1 VLFNF
6 THIGIIQYIFKNG
19 PVLTRDLLKI
29 HANSKENGNLFSR
42 TFQTTKNK
50 IQSTDIPINEF
61 RSLIIDEHGGLD
73 QIDNN
78 SVLPRNYDQIYYE
91 RTKHKEKLD
100 NLTRLFYK
108 KLSISNSSIHYTQC
122 VPELEVVLFTNQ
134 QKIDIE

>member
-1 VLFNF
+1 
-6 THIGIIQYIFKNG
+6 
-19 PVLTRDLLKI
+19 LKK
-29 HANSKENGNLFSR
+29 HGDSKENGNLLSR

-61 RSLIIDEHGGLD
+61 RSLIIDEHVGLD

-91 RTKHKEKLD
+91 PTKHKEKLD
-100 NLTRLFYK
+100 NLAHLFYK
-108 KLSISNSSIHYTQC
+108 KLTIRNLSIHYIQC

-134 QKIDIE
+134 QKIYIERFCENFSGSV